1 MFFIIFYFGSRNR
14 KIIAIYYFLIYTILG
29 SLFLLLG
36 IILIYLELGTNSLI
50 ILYSIPINEKYQI
63 LLWILFFFSFAIKIP
78 IFPFHIW
85 LPYAHTESSTISSIY
100 LAAILLKLGIYGFI
114 RFSIPLFPYGCLYMK
129 PLIITLASLGL
140 CYTCFSAFSLIDL
153 KQIIAYSSIA
163 HMNTAIIGLFSNE
176 INGII
181 GSILYGI
188 SHGIIS
194 SALFLLIG
202 LLYDR
207 FHSRILKYYRGLT
220 YIMPIYITLLLI
232 FSLSNLSFPG
242 TFGFISEFLIYLGS
256 IFLNPFVTI

>member
-1 MFFIIFYFGSRNR
+1 MIIFLSNLVFIILDLLLFYITFELILLPMFFIIFYFGSRNR
-14 KIIAIYYFLIYTILG
+14 KIIAIYYFFIYTILG
-29 SLFLLLG
+29 SLLLLIG
-36 IILIYLELGTNSLI
+36 LLLLYIELGTNSLL
-50 ILYSIPINEKYQI
+50 ILYSIPINQKYQCI
-63 LLWILFFFSFAIKIP
+63 LWILFFFSFAIKIP

-85 LPYAHTESSTISSIY
+85 LPYAHTESSTLTSIY

-114 RFSIPLFPYGCLYMK
+114 RFMIPLFPYGCLYFK
-129 PLIITLASLGL
+129 PLIITLALLSLI
-140 CYTCFSAFSLIDL
+140 YTCISAFSLIDL

-163 HMNTAIIGLFSNE
+163 HMNTAIIGLFSND

-207 FHSRILKYYRGLT
+207 FHTRIIKYYRGLT
-220 YIMPIYITLLLI
+220 
-232 FSLSNLSFPG
+232 
-242 TFGFISEFLIYLGS
+242 
-256 IFLNPFVTI
+256 